1 MACYVIAEAG
11 VNHNGSETLALDLV
25 DAAAAAGADAV
36 KFQTFRAEKLVKAGA
51 AKAEYQA
58 RQTGSGDQL
67 SMLRAL
73 ELSEDAHRAILQ
85 RCAEQGIEFLSTPF
99 DEESAVF
106 LMGLG
111 MARIKVPS
119 GELTN
124 RPFIEYLAGFDLP
137 LIVSTGMATLEEVRE
152 AVDWVA
158 SARAARGFV
167 APLAERLILLHC
179 TSNYPTAA
187 EDVNLRAMAALAQFS
202 GLPVGYSDHTPG
214 IAVTTAA
221 VALGAVVVE
230 KHFTLDRNLPGPD
243 HQASLE
249 PDELAAM
256 VSAVRIVE
264 AALGDGVK
272 VPRPKELA
280 VRDVARRSII
290 LARDLAAGQVLQL
303 GDVSLLRPGTGIP
316 PKYLGEVV
324 GRSLRR
330 DLTAGTLLVWADL
343 A

>member
-11 VNHNGSETLALDLV
+11 VNHNGSDSLALELV

-36 KFQTFRAEKLVKAGA
+36 KFQTFRAEKLVMAGA
-51 AKAEYQA
+51 AKAEYQVK
-58 RQTGSGDQL
+58 QTGSGDQL

-73 ELSEDAHRAILQ
+73 ELSEEAHRAILR
-85 RCAEQGIEFLSTPF
+85 RCAERGIEFLSTPF

-106 LMGLG
+106 LVGLG

-137 LIVSTGMATLEEVRE
+137 LIVSTGMATLEEVHE
-152 AVDWVA
+152 AVDWIA
-158 SARAARGFV
+158 AARVARGF
-167 APLAERLILLHC
+167 ASPLADRLILLHC

-187 EDVNLRAMAALAQFS
+187 EDVNLRAMATLAQFS

-221 VALGAVVVE
+221 VALGAIVVE

-264 AALGDGVK
+264 AAMGDGVK
-272 VPRPKELA
+272 APRPKELA
-280 VRDVARRSII
+280 VRDVARRSIV
-290 LARDLAAGQVLQL
+290 LARDLAAGQVLQS
-303 GDVSLLRPGTGIP
+303 GDLSLLRPGTGIP
-316 PKYLGEVV
+316 PKFVGEIV
-324 GRSLRR
+324 GRQASR
-330 DLTAGTLLVWADL
+330 DLVAGTLLAWEDFA
-343 A
+343 